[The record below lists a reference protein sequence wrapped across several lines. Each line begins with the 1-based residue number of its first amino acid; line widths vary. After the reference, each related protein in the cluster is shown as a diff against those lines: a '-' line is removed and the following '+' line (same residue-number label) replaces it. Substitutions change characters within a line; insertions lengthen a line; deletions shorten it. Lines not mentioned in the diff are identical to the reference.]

1 MESESHSRLT
11 VNGQQSVRL
20 GTRRRGSMANLEEN
34 RRVLVVDDEK
44 SVSDSLTAI
53 FRNHGY
59 QARAAYSA
67 EEAIDVIAEWRPN
80 FALLDVKLPN
90 MNGIDLAIALKA
102 SDPNCR
108 ILLFS
113 GYPDANDLLNAAK
126 QAGHVF
132 EVMAKPVHPI
142 VLLNAVAHSL
152 SGTPD
157 QPPTPLPEMN

>member
-1 MESESHSRLT
+1 MSAVS
-11 VNGQQSVRL
+11 GQQSILL
-20 GTRRRGSMANLEEN
+20 GTRRLGSMANLEEN

-44 SVSDSLTAI
+44 TTSNSLTTI

-67 EEAIDVIAEWRPN
+67 EEAIDVIAEWQPN

-113 GYPDANDLLNAAK
+113 GYPDANDLLTAAK
-126 QAGHVF
+126 QAGHVLKLF
-132 EVMAKPVHPI
+132 PNPFI
-142 VLLNAVAHSL
+142 
-152 SGTPD
+152 
-157 QPPTPLPEMN
+157 PPCS

>member
-1 MESESHSRLT
+1 
-11 VNGQQSVRL
+11 VNHDE
-20 GTRRRGSMANLEEN
+20 TRK
-34 RRVLVVDDEK
+34 VLVVDDEK
-44 SVSDSLTAI
+44 TISNSLTVI

-67 EEAIDVIAEWRPN
+67 EEAIDVIAEWQPN

-102 SDPNCR
+102 SNPDCR

-113 GYPDANDLLNAAK
+113 GYPDANDLLNAAN

-132 EVMAKPVHPI
+132 EVISKPVHPT
-142 VLLNAVAHSL
+142 VLLNAVDDSF
-152 SGTPD
+152 SDTPE
-157 QPPTPLPEMN
+157 QPMN